1 MISEKNA
8 HLTCLLLPILGK
20 TVLLPAAAVV
30 EIISYKKTEV
40 EVLPDVP
47 SWFVGMLTW
56 RGIQIPAAILEQ
68 MEGYLAW
75 NGIVEQQPALQK
87 PSYVAVINR
96 ITKINSNIEMQ
107 KFRQYPFFSI
117 ILQNSPKLLRIFSH
131 SLDVCDQ
138 SEIKDAR
145 FTMKVTTGENTAF
158 IPNLNNAWE
167 IIDALPSRLQWRGKI
182 VRRNGD

>member
-1 MISEKNA
+1 MTSAKNTY
-8 HLTCLLLPILGK
+8 LTCLLLPIFGK
-20 TVLLPAAAVV
+20 TVLLPAAAIV
-30 EIISYKKTEV
+30 EILSYKKTEI

-68 MEGYLAW
+68 MESYLAW
-75 NGIVEQQPALQK
+75 NGIIEQQPALQK

-96 ITKINSNIEMQ
+96 ITKINGNIEMQ

-117 ILQNSPKLLRIFSH
+117 ILQDAPKLLRIFSQ
-131 SLDVCDQ
+131 SLDESNQ

-145 FTMKVTTGENTAF
+145 FIMEVKAGGNTAF
-158 IPNLNNAWE
+158 IPNLNNAWK
-167 IIDALPSRLQWRGKI
+167 IIDTLPSRLQWRGKI